1 MFRMIRLYH
10 LENPEDIVEA
20 VQAARRCVSDTQTIL
35 HSEVGFDP
43 DREGDYDMS
52 ILMDFA
58 TMVDAREFVH
68 TKQYLGLMHDLPAC
82 EESVMLYAREDD

>member
-1 MFRMIRLYH
+1 
-10 LENPEDIVEA
+10 
-20 VQAARRCVSDTQTIL
+20 
-35 HSEVGFDP
+35 
-43 DREGDYDMS
+43 MS

>member
-10 LENPEDIVEA
+10 LENPEDLVEA

-52 ILMDFA
+52 VLTDFA

-68 TKQYLGLMHDLPAC
+68 TKQYLGMMNEMPAA
-82 EESVMLYAREDD
+82 EESVMLYYREED